1 MKIDVII
8 TTHNERAYMANTD
21 IMIDLET
28 LATTPDAT
36 ILTIGAVKFD
46 PFGSEIKEP
55 KMDSFYVKVDLD
67 SCDRIGLTTNDDT
80 IAWWANQSKE
90 AQEAAFD
97 PDGRI
102 DIEEAFAQLYKF
114 CWGAKR
120 VWANG
125 SCFDIIICEHVF
137 RKIGRA
143 IPWSFWEVR
152 DVRTAFDLGINPQR
166 PPVTA
171 HHALEDA
178 WNQAVGIQNV
188 YNTLRTS
195 TTSAGNYI
203 TPFAR
208 ER

>member
-1 MKIDVII
+1 M
-8 TTHNERAYMANTD
+8 NTD

-28 LATTPDAT
+28 LAATPDAA

-46 PFGSEIKEP
+46 PFGMETKD
-55 KMDSFYVKVDLD
+55 KAMDSFYVKVDIDDCHNL
-67 SCDRIGLTTNDDT
+67 GLVTSDDT
-80 IAWWANQSKE
+80 LEWWSRQSPE
-90 AQEAAFD
+90 AQAAAFD
-97 PDGRI
+97 PEGRLPVR
-102 DIEEAFAQLYKF
+102 EAFDQLYKF

-125 SCFDIIICEHVF
+125 SVFDIVICENVF
-137 RKIGRA
+137 RKLNKA
-143 IPWSFWEVR
+143 IPWKFWEIR
-152 DVRTAFDLGINPQR
+152 DVRTAFDLGIDPKR
-166 PPVTA
+166 PPITA

-195 TTSAGNYI
+195 TKSDGNYI
-203 TPFAR
+203 TPFYK

>member
-1 MKIDVII
+1 
-8 TTHNERAYMANTD
+8 MANTD

-28 LATTPDAT
+28 LNTTPDST

-46 PFGSEIKEP
+46 PFGSELKEP

-80 IAWWANQSKE
+80 IAWWANQSQA
-90 AQEAAFD
+90 AQAAAFD

-102 DIEEAFAQLYKF
+102 PIEDAFAQLYKF

-137 RKIGRA
+137 RKIGKA
-143 IPWSFWEVR
+143 IPWSFWEIR
-152 DVRTAFDLGINPQR
+152 DVRTAFDLGINPHR

-195 TTSAGNYI
+195 TKSDGSYI
-203 TPFAR
+203 TPFYK

>member
-1 MKIDVII
+1 M
-8 TTHNERAYMANTD
+8 NTD

-28 LATTPDAT
+28 LNTTPDAT

-46 PFGSEIKEP
+46 PFGRELQEP
-55 KMDSFYVKVDLD
+55 KMESFYCKVDVD
-67 SCDRIGLTTNDDT
+67 SCDRIGLTTSDDT
-80 IAWWANQSKE
+80 IAWWAQQSKE

-97 PDGRI
+97 FEGRI
-102 DIEEAFAQLYKF
+102 DIEEAFARLYKF

-120 VWANG
+120 VWSNG

-137 RKIGRA
+137 RKINRA
-143 IPWSFWEVR
+143 VPWKFWEVR

-195 TTSAGNYI
+195 TTYEGKMLQ
-203 TPFAR
+203 PFINQR
-208 ER
+208 

>member
-1 MKIDVII
+1 
-8 TTHNERAYMANTD
+8 MAQH
-21 IMIDLET
+21 IMIDIEG

-36 ILTIGAVKFD
+36 ILTIAAQSFD
-46 PFGSEIKEP
+46 PFGLGYGLNH
-55 KMDSFYVKVDLD
+55 FYARVTLE
-67 SCDRIGLTTNDDT
+67 SQEGRAITDDT
-80 IAWWANQSKE
+80 IAWWANQSKA

-97 PDGRI
+97 PEGRI
-102 DIEEAFAQLYKF
+102 DIVDAFAQLYKF

-120 VWANG
+120 VWSNG

-137 RKIGRA
+137 RKINKA
-143 IPWSFWEVR
+143 VPWKFWEVR

-195 TTSAGNYI
+195 TTYSGEMLS
-203 TPFAR
+203 PFANQR
-208 ER
+208 

>member
-1 MKIDVII
+1 M
-8 TTHNERAYMANTD
+8 NTD

-28 LATTPDAT
+28 LATSTDAA

-46 PFGSEIKEP
+46 PFGREDQEP
-55 KMDSFYVKVDLD
+55 SMTPFYVRVDLD
-67 SCDRIGLTTNDDT
+67 SCDEIGLVTNDDT

-90 AQEAAFD
+90 AQE
-97 PDGRI
+97 
-102 DIEEAFAQLYKF
+102 EAFNTEDRIHVRDAFEQLYKF

-120 VWANG
+120 VWSNG
-125 SCFDIIICEHVF
+125 SAFDIVICETVF
-137 RKIGRA
+137 KRLNKA
-143 IPWSFWEVR
+143 VPWNFWQVR

-171 HHALEDA
+171 HHALQDA

-195 TTSAGNYI
+195 TTKDGDYI
-203 TPFAR
+203 APFANQR
-208 ER
+208 

>member
-1 MKIDVII
+1 MNSDC
-8 TTHNERAYMANTD
+8 
-21 IMIDLET
+21 MIDLET
-28 LATTPDAT
+28 LNTTPDAT

-46 PFGSEIKEP
+46 PFGRELQEP
-55 KMDSFYVKVDLD
+55 KMESFYCKVDVD
-67 SCDRIGLTTNDDT
+67 SCDRIGLTTSDDT
-80 IAWWANQSKE
+80 IAWWAQQSKE

-97 PDGRI
+97 SEGRI
-102 DIEEAFAQLYKF
+102 DIEEAFARLYKF

-120 VWANG
+120 VWSNG

-137 RKIGRA
+137 RKINRA
-143 IPWSFWEVR
+143 VPWKFWEVR

-195 TTSAGNYI
+195 TTYEGKMLQ
-203 TPFAR
+203 PFINQR
-208 ER
+208 

>member
-1 MKIDVII
+1 
-8 TTHNERAYMANTD
+8 MANTD

-28 LATTPDAT
+28 LNTTPDST

-55 KMDSFYVKVDLD
+55 KMNSFYVKVDLD

-97 PDGRI
+97 PEGRI
-102 DIEEAFAQLYKF
+102 DIVDAFSQLYKF
-114 CWGAKR
+114 CRGAKR
-120 VWANG
+120 VWSNG
-125 SCFDIIICEHVF
+125 ACFDIIICEHVF
-137 RKIGRA
+137 RKIGKA

-195 TTSAGNYI
+195 TTSDGTYI
-203 TPFAR
+203 APFSK